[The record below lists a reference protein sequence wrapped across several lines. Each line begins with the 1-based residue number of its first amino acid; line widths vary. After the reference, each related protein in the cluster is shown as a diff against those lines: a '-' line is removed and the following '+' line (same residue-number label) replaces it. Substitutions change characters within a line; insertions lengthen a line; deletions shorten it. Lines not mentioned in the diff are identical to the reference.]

1 MKGKQVYC
9 VLIGKKRK
17 NKFLKEKA
25 GPEEGLRG
33 KCNLTRG
40 KEARE
45 LSKCDATIALKKK
58 KTSLFWQKKNLF
70 LTFPKHSMQLC

>member
-9 VLIGKKRK
+9 VLIGEKRK

-40 KEARE
+40 KKARE

-58 KTSLFWQKKNLF
+58 DIIILAKKR
-70 LTFPKHSMQLC
+70 TFF